1 MVSIDP
7 VKPTDEQ
14 FEQLI
19 HAPENADKWFEM
31 LRGIIYEVVM
41 PTPIHA
47 FIGSLIYRM
56 IANFLDIHK
65 LGFAFADGCM
75 FYLPNGDKVIPDAAF
90 VSKEHVPF
98 VPERYDIAPDLA
110 VEVISPS
117 NKPDDMLLKIESYI
131 ECGTRLVWAVYPEEK
146 LVRVWRPDGKGRT
159 SVQKLDLNGV
169 LDGEDVLPGFTL
181 AVKDIFLAQQ

>member
-19 HAPENADKWFEM
+19 NAPENADKWFEM
-31 LRGIIYEVVM
+31 LRGIIYEVIV

-47 FIGSLIYRM
+47 FIGSLIYRL
-56 IANFLDIHK
+56 IANFLDVHP

-159 SVQKLDLNGV
+159 SVQKLDLNGI

-181 AVKDIFLAQQ
+181 AVKDIFPAQK

>member
-1 MVSIDP
+1 MVIVNPDKP
-7 VKPTDEQ
+7 VDEQ
-14 FEQLI
+14 FELI
-19 HAPENADKWFEM
+19 INAPENADKRFEM
-31 LRGIIYEVVM
+31 LRGVICEVNNRPPIY
-41 PTPIHA
+41 PY
-47 FIGSLIYRM
+47 IGSLIYRM
-56 IANFLDIHK
+56 IANFLDFHP

-159 SVQKLDLNGV
+159 SVQKLDLNGI

-181 AVKDIFLAQQ
+181 AVKDIFPAQ

>member
-1 MVSIDP
+1 MVVINSD
-7 VKPTDEQ
+7 KPLDER
-14 FEQLI
+14 FELLI
-19 HAPENADKWFEM
+19 NAPENADKRFEM
-31 LRGIIYEVVM
+31 LSGIVYEVINRSPVY
-41 PTPIHA
+41 PY
-47 FIGSLIYRM
+47 IGSLIYHH
-56 IANFLDIHK
+56 IGNFLDIHK

-90 VSKEHVPF
+90 VSKEHISF

-159 SVQKLDLNGV
+159 SVQKLDLNGI

-181 AVKDIFLAQQ
+181 AVKDIFPAQ